1 MSPDTFE
8 LPLDIARFDIPE
20 RTIAASVALKDEEQ
34 AGMEKSVPLLESHED
49 PDLQLM
55 FVRSRIRDS
64 IDCALSSDAGSNL
77 QSTIDR
83 ARGYIAAAF
92 SLSIDELR
100 HDFEAFL
107 REREEKSSVS
117 LGERFSVAMAEEH
130 RSERSCRIFSVLKPD
145 IAHWKYQLT
154 SAFLAKGQ
162 CPPEGDQVHGFVFR
176 QYEIARAECE
186 ENGGSEESPEQA
198 GLRIGREL
206 DELFASDPGE
216 LVAIFEA
223 GNGPPQD
230 MQFA

>member
-1 MSPDTFE
+1 MLLRLRIHFFNKI
-8 LPLDIARFDIPE
+8 LGQVHFVH
-20 RTIAASVALKDEEQ
+20 ASIFGLR
-34 AGMEKSVPLLESHED
+34 
-49 PDLQLM
+49 QLC
-55 FVRSRIRDS
+55 FN
-64 IDCALSSDAGSNL
+64 G
-77 QSTIDR
+77 
-83 ARGYIAAAF
+83 
-92 SLSIDELR
+92 
-100 HDFEAFL
+100 EAFL